1 MMIRHRKFK
10 IKTSYDLMFETV
22 QFEKVTGCYNFRFF
36 FNIKNHSSYFNETL
50 YVQNFNYQNNSSDYR
65 NF

>member
-1 MMIRHRKFK
+1 MTLCSKQLSLK
-10 IKTSYDLMFETV
+10 KLLD
-22 QFEKVTGCYNFRFF
+22 VTIFVFF